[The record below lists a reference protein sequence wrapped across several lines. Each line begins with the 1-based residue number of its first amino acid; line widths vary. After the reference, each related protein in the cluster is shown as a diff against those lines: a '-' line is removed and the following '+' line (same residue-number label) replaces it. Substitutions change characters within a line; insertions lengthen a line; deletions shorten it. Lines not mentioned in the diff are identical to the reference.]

1 MNDFSPSVRD
11 LREKLLAQDGIPT
24 LPTIVQDIM
33 EVTAN
38 PRSGVKDVEKVVEK
52 DQSCSIKLLKL
63 SNSAYYGFSR
73 QITTIKQAIVIIG
86 LEGVK
91 NAAVSLGMAGCF
103 AKGAKGN
110 SDVFPRL
117 WVHSMATATAAQ
129 ILAKNS
135 KGVSESFA
143 YLSVLIHDFGKVVLL
158 GHFREK
164 YSKVFNQAKEEK
176 VPISLVE
183 QSELGIDHETVASWI
198 SEAWDLPATIKEV
211 AKNHHSGYHLD
222 QTDKSILL
230 VGLADAV
237 AYASGVGDGGN
248 GRPPKVD
255 DSYLQT
261 LGLTQDTANLAIAEL
276 KKQKD
281 RFFATLKM
289 AD

>member
-1 MNDFSPSVRD
+1 MNQSNLSVND
-11 LREKLLAQDGIPT
+11 LKELLLRQDGIPT

-33 EVTAN
+33 EVTAD
-38 PRSGVKDVEKVVEK
+38 PRSGVRDVEKVVEK

-91 NAAVSLGMAGCF
+91 NAAMSLGMAGCF

-110 SDVFPRL
+110 SDIFPRL

-143 YLSVLIHDFGKVVLL
+143 YLSGLIHDFGKVVLL
-158 GHFREK
+158 GHFPEEYPR
-164 YSKVFNQAKEEK
+164 VFHQAKEEK
-176 VPISLVE
+176 VPIALVE

-198 SEAWDLPATIKEV
+198 AEAWDLPKTIKDV
-211 AKNHHSGYHLD
+211 AKKHHSGYHLD
-222 QTDKSILL
+222 QSDKSILL
-230 VGLADAV
+230 VGLADAI

-255 DSYLQT
+255 PSYLQT
-261 LGLTQDTANLAIAEL
+261 LRLTEEMANLAISEL